1 MNPRSSVR
9 PLGRTA
15 ATGAF
20 DAAASPFGMSQ
31 LRASVAGAPEPRSPT
46 PIAEPVF
53 PRPARRPNH
62 DWRLIVLVFLPFSVG
77 YYLSYLFRTIN
88 ALISAQLT
96 SDLALGAA
104 DLGLL
109 TSVYFLT
116 FAAAQLPIGVLL
128 DRYGPRRIQ
137 SVLLGIAAVGSTLF
151 AVSDHFLMLLVGRAL
166 IGLGVAS
173 AMTAGLKALVLWFPG
188 DRVPLL
194 NG

>member
-1 MNPRSSVR
+1 MNHRSSVR

-15 ATGAF
+15 ATWAF
-20 DAAASPFGMSQ
+20 DAAASE
-31 LRASVAGAPEPRSPT
+31 LRPSVAGAPEPRSST

-53 PRPARRPNH
+53 PRPARHPNH

-88 ALISAQLT
+88 ALIAGQLT

-116 FAAAQLPIGVLL
+116 FAAAQLPIGVIL
-128 DRYGPRRIQ
+128 DHYGPRCVQ
-137 SVLLGIAAVGSTLF
+137 SVLLLLAA
-151 AVSDHFLMLLVGRAL
+151 
-166 IGLGVAS
+166 IG
-173 AMTAGLKALVLWFPG
+173 AGLFGASDGFVPLVLA
-188 DRVPLL
+188 RA
-194 NG
+194 